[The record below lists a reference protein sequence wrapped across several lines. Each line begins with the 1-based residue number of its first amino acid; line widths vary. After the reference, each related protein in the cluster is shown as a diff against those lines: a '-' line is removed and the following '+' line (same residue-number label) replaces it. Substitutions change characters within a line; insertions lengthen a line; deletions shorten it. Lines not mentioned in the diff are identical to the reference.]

1 MATAFLHSSWSWLTS
16 SQYHCG
22 TVLHQLSGIM
32 IKSLRTKYVS
42 EQNVILVRRH
52 FHTTSVIFGMPKFD
66 EQSSFHQILLP
77 PIFFCHTVFTGS
89 GTHDFLSNIYNTPQ
103 QIVLSGITVRQLN
116 CNNVWTYHCYNTIR
130 STLRACTLAVLYYWT
145 VYLCSVQIESITT
158 WSTIMA
164 SSESQESSSS
174 VSSASRY
181 RVSSSEETYDVNE
194 RSSESS
200 SRGLIAKKN
209 TSCVWTYFGFV
220 LVHLAIHSTAILLHV
235 DYVSAKWSNTSNLL
249 NHLKMHQPM
258 EYTEV
263 KRA

>member
-1 MATAFLHSSWSWLTS
+1 MHIS
-16 SQYHCG
+16 C
-22 TVLHQLSGIM
+22 I
-32 IKSLRTKYVS
+32 
-42 EQNVILVRRH
+42 
-52 FHTTSVIFGMPKFD
+52 
-66 EQSSFHQILLP
+66 ILLDR
-77 PIFFCHTVFTGS
+77 IG
-89 GTHDFLSNIYNTPQ
+89 
-103 QIVLSGITVRQLN
+103 
-116 CNNVWTYHCYNTIR
+116 
-130 STLRACTLAVLYYWT
+130 

-194 RSSESS
+194 SSSESS

-220 LVHLAIHSTAILLHV
+220 LVHLVNHSTAILLHV

-249 NHLKMHQPM
+249 NHLKMHHPM

-263 KRA
+263 KRAQSATASSSSKITQQSKKEYQTLQQCVGRSKKYSTSSSEHKN

>member
-1 MATAFLHSSWSWLTS
+1 M
-16 SQYHCG
+16 
-22 TVLHQLSGIM
+22 
-32 IKSLRTKYVS
+32 
-42 EQNVILVRRH
+42 
-52 FHTTSVIFGMPKFD
+52 FG
-66 EQSSFHQILLP
+66 
-77 PIFFCHTVFTGS
+77 HTVAIIPYGL
-89 GTHDFLSNIYNTPQ
+89 H
-103 QIVLSGITVRQLN
+103 
-116 CNNVWTYHCYNTIR
+116 
-130 STLRACTLAVLYYWT
+130 RACTLAVLYYWT
-145 VYLCSVQIESITT
+145 VYPCSVQIERITT

-194 RSSESS
+194 SSSESS

-249 NHLKMHQPM
+249 NHLKMHHPM

-263 KRA
+263 KRAQSATASSSSRITQQSKEYQTLQQCVGRSKKYSTSSSEHKN